1 MNTYPKDCNAR
12 KICSKARA
20 IFPNRLNLDNWE
32 FHEMTGTDHGTDMII
47 EYIEN
52 NEFKSYKI
60 ECQIKG
66 TANIEKYK
74 TKENIS
80 YPLDVKTI
88 NYALNCKNAFILV
101 LVDIINEEVYYI
113 TIQDYFIAN
122 RRHFESLNKNTSTI
136 NIHIFE
142 NDKLTKENDNDLRE
156 VAKCTYKRAK
166 EDEIIKI

>member
-32 FHEMTGTDHGTDMII
+32 FHE
-47 EYIEN
+47 
-52 NEFKSYKI
+52 
-60 ECQIKG
+60 IKG

-101 LVDIINEEVYYI
+101 LVDIITEEVYYI

-122 RRHFESLNKNTSTI
+122 RRYFESLNKNTSTI